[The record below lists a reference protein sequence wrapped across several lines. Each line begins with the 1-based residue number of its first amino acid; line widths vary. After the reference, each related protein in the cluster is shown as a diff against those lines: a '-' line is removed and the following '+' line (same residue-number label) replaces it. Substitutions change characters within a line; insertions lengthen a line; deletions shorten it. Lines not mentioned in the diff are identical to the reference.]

1 MPAVS
6 RPRAVFGRG
15 RFRGN
20 GVMRRDLD
28 MPRMT
33 ATNYAFLGSGNNTGE
48 GKKKKKRWSG
58 GGLGAGGGRAAR
70 ARVDPRVPQ
79 RATSGS

>member
-20 GVMRRDLD
+20 GVMRRDFD

-33 ATNYAFLGSGNNTGE
+33 ATNYAFPGSGNNTGE
-48 GKKKKKRWSG
+48 GEKKKRWSG
-58 GGLGAGGGRAAR
+58 GGWGGRAAC

>member
-6 RPRAVFGRG
+6 RPQAVFGRG

-48 GKKKKKRWSG
+48 EEKKKKRWSG
-58 GGLGAGGGRAAR
+58 GGVGGGGRAAC

>member
-33 ATNYAFLGSGNNTGE
+33 ATNYAFLGSGNNTGV
-48 GKKKKKRWSG
+48 GKKGKVEWRG
-58 GGLGAGGGRAAR
+58 GCGRAAC

-79 RATSGS
+79 KATSGS

>member
-48 GKKKKKRWSG
+48 GKKGKVVWR
-58 GGLGAGGGRAAR
+58 GGGRAAC

-79 RATSGS
+79 KATSGS